1 LDKAWKYLQTAQE
14 IDIEAKTHAGSQS
27 SEYIK
32 HSGAQI
38 REIFNADF
46 FVNYQ
51 GSESTIPV
59 FIVGM
64 MR

>member
-1 LDKAWKYLQTAQE
+1 V

-46 FVNYQ
+46 FVNYH